1 MRLYTRPSQTKI
13 RQNCC
18 QPLEE
23 EANSVADSFNQR
35 EQLRLPQP
43 THNGTTNSGSN
54 KHYQY
59 ISGDTL
65 EHIISAQSFFVG
77 QNVWV
82 CKSKGVKK
90 SQQLPNDDDDGYGAP
105 LEIYDDGTLEAP
117 DTKRLQHHRYELF
130 LRAIVVEVDVQQGN
144 DRIRVQYPKGSTYN
158 VRSKFLLPIVDSL
171 YMDQMV
177 LPSLLRRRGPI
188 HASCCNNAIVLVYPE
203 TNLYRRACVLHT
215 TVLEHFIEIGCA
227 EGITCQR
234 VYETSSNHHTDTTV
248 CTNGTELPSR
258 RIILGI
264 DKSSS
269 SIRIARNKYSRSS
282 QHPYFV
288 TGDVLTRHWN
298 DDEYTGT
305 THVEHAVI
313 VREIMQR
320 LLLVRTVDDN
330 GDNRST
336 MNHTITTN
344 PWLHHDDADAA
355 YDEPTTTTS
364 TTTPSMVVAI
374 DINGNRD
381 IDPVLQCIQLVMNQL
396 VPRLILVK
404 SRSLYNQI
412 TYPS

>member
-1 MRLYTRPSQTKI
+1 
-13 RQNCC
+13 
-18 QPLEE
+18 
-23 EANSVADSFNQR
+23 
-35 EQLRLPQP
+35 
-43 THNGTTNSGSN
+43 
-54 KHYQY
+54 
-59 ISGDTL
+59 
-65 EHIISAQSFFVG
+65 
-77 QNVWV
+77 
-82 CKSKGVKK
+82 
-90 SQQLPNDDDDGYGAP
+90 
-105 LEIYDDGTLEAP
+105 LEAT
-117 DTKRLQHHRYELF
+117 DNKRLQQQHRYELF
-130 LRAIVVEVDVQQGN
+130 LRAVVVELEVQQGN

-158 VRSKFLLPIVDSL
+158 VRSKFLLPIVDAL

-188 HASCCNNAIVLVYPE
+188 HASCCNKAIVLVYPE

-264 DKSSS
+264 DKSTS

-313 VREIMQR
+313 VRGIMQR

-330 GDNRST
+330 SDNRGT

-344 PWLHHDDADAA
+344 LWLHHDDADVADDA
-355 YDEPTTTTS
+355 PTTTT
-364 TTTPSMVVAI
+364 TTSTPSMVVAI

-412 TYPS
+412 TYRS

>member
-13 RQNCC
+13 RQQNC
-18 QPLEE
+18 QSLEE
-23 EANSVADSFNQR
+23 ESNSVADSFNQR

-43 THNGTTNSGSN
+43 THNGTTNCGSN

-65 EHIISAQSFFVG
+65 EQIISAQSFFVG

-105 LEIYDDGTLEAP
+105 PDVYDDGTLEEP
-117 DTKRLQHHRYELF
+117 DNKRLQQHRYELF
-130 LRAIVVEVDVQQGN
+130 LRAIIIEVDVQQGN

-158 VRSKFLLPIVDSL
+158 VRSKFLLPIVDTL

-177 LPSLLRRRGPI
+177 LPSLPRSHSIL
-188 HASCCNNAIVLVYPE
+188 LVYPE

-215 TVLEHFIEIGCA
+215 AVLEHFIEIGCA

-234 VYETSSNHHTDTTV
+234 VYETSSNHHTNTTV
-248 CTNGTELPSR
+248 CTNGAEPSSR

-264 DKSSS
+264 DKSAS

-305 THVEHAVI
+305 TNVEYAAI
-313 VREIMQR
+313 VRDIMQR

-330 GDNRST
+330 GDNRGT

-344 PWLHHDDADAA
+344 PWLHDDDADVAD
-355 YDEPTTTTS
+355 DEPTTTTS
-364 TTTPSMVVAI
+364 TPSMVVAI

-381 IDPVLQCIQLVMNQL
+381 IDPVLQCIHLVMNQL

-412 TYPS
+412 TYRS